1 MKMICDLKELGIIYN
16 NIILAIF
23 WIIDSR
29 RGASLNL
36 ELPPATLLDR
46 MEKLEIR
53 KPSNYWMF

>member
-1 MKMICDLKELGIIYN
+1 MKMICDLKGLGIIYN
-16 NIILAIF
+16 NIILAI
-23 WIIDSR
+23 IDSR
-29 RGASLNL
+29 RGVSLNL

>member
-1 MKMICDLKELGIIYN
+1 MKMICDLKGLGIIYN

-29 RGASLNL
+29 RGVSLNL